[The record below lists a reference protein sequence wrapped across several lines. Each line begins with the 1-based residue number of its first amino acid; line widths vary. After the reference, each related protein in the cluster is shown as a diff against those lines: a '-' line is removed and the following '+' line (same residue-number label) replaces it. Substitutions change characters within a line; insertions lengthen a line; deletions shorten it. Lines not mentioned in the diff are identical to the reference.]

1 MQEEEEEEE
10 EERNGVAEDE
20 EMAEANGDAGGGGAL
35 SLANGAGPLHDED
48 DEEPENAVVL
58 HEVCA
63 SLCCVVFPDSSPA
76 GRFPAKWQESRRK
89 ATWSDAQVLVL
100 AALLHERAM
109 HKASRAAV
117 RYKRQWQT
125 TL

>member
-20 EMAEANGDAGGGGAL
+20 EMAEANGDAGGAGAL

-63 SLCCVVFPDSSPA
+63 SLRSVVSSEPSPA
-76 GRFPAKWQESRRK
+76 WSFWPDGRKRIKESY
-89 ATWSDAQVLVL
+89 L
-100 AALLHERAM
+100 E
-109 HKASRAAV
+109 
-117 RYKRQWQT
+117 
-125 TL
+125 